1 MHVASWKL
9 VVATVLVLTYRGTA
23 SAANADPG
31 ASADADHCASFKTA
45 LVKWPDPTTR
55 LLAGGLAAER
65 VASTAKA
72 IIRSYY
78 ARDPEAF
85 DGIVAGAP
93 GFALPRA
100 AVAEAWDTQAFSSLI
115 ETSKTK
121 SFEPNRLAD
130 AFTPAQF
137 ATVREAILD
146 ACDTEDGV
154 RDSITAAF
162 GSCAWPKVEGELKHR
177 MCPTTGNASCLTQ
190 AQISVL
196 NRVLV
201 GPKNSAGEA
210 LYSDWPIDAGS
221 IQSALDFARR
231 FDFDCD
237 APKIYATSP
246 AFLHSAWTDIS
257 ARAPDLERFRA
268 RGFQCE

>member
-1 MHVASWKL
+1 MRVASWKP
-9 VVATVLVLTYRGTA
+9 VVATVLALTCRGTA
-23 SAANADPG
+23 SAANAHPG
-31 ASADADHCASFKTA
+31 ASADADHCSSFKTA

-78 ARDPEAF
+78 ARDPE
-85 DGIVAGAP
+85 
-93 GFALPRA
+93 
-100 AVAEAWDTQAFSSLI
+100 
-115 ETSKTK
+115 
-121 SFEPNRLAD
+121 
-130 AFTPAQF
+130 
-137 ATVREAILD
+137 
-146 ACDTEDGV
+146 DGV

-177 MCPTTGNASCLTQ
+177 MCPTTGNASCRTQ

-231 FDFDCD
+231 FDFDRD